1 MVSSKICGTHPANQ
15 ADWKNIPS
23 LTYATIAD
31 ANGIINK
38 FVSIS
43 VSPVLP
49 SINWAVEQ
57 KNSSTGILGK
67 ELITQTNA
75 KELEMEPEYNLKSS
89 CPASVSSKIGIK
101 TEFLD
106 ANVSDWVKI

>member
-1 MVSSKICGTHPANQ
+1 MDGFLQDQ
-15 ADWKNIPS
+15 ADWKNVPS
-23 LTYATIAD
+23 LTDATIAD
-31 ANGIINK
+31 AHGIINK

-57 KNSSTGILGK
+57 ENSGTGILGN
-67 ELITQTNA
+67 EPITQNNA
-75 KELEMEPEYNLKSS
+75 KELEMEPEYNLKS

-106 ANVSDWVKI
+106 ANVWVKI